1 MARIRT
7 VKPELFTHEQL
18 YEAEQE
24 TGLPLRVAF
33 IGLFTAADR
42 EGRFKWRPK
51 TLKLSVLPH
60 DHLDFSRVLDALV
73 TRGFLVKY
81 ASSTGEILG
90 CIPTFL
96 LHQQIN
102 NREAPSTL
110 PDPAQC
116 IDLSKEIDA
125 SVTRAPR
132 VDDACPTRHE
142 GKGREGKG
150 KEGENLKTIS
160 KEDTGF
166 GEPPAH
172 VPARIDADSE
182 TVNPPEQTRA
192 VAIAVRLRRA
202 GIRGA
207 NSSNPHICEWADNPR
222 VTDDMLDAAADMA
235 RKQATNAGPNYL
247 APIIAQLLNPPP
259 VKPKRD
265 DWHRTDPGIERK
277 ARELGMTPRPGENY
291 QGLKARLFDEISRRE
306 RGNGAAA

>member
-60 DHLDFSRVLDALV
+60 DHLDFSRVLDALL

-81 ASSTGEILG
+81 ASSTGEIFG

-116 IDLSKEIDA
+116 VDLSKEIDA

-132 VDDACPTRHE
+132 VDDACPTRYE

-166 GEPPAH
+166 DEPPAH

-182 TVNPPEQTRA
+182 TVKPEPTRA

-207 NSSNPHICEWADNPR
+207 NASNPHLLEWADNPR
-222 VTDDMLDAAADMA
+222 VTDDLLDAAADLA
-235 RKQATNAGPNYL
+235 KQRTTNPGPNYL

-259 VKPKRD
+259 MKPKRD
-265 DWHRTDPGIERK
+265 DWHKSDPGIERK
-277 ARELGMTPRPGENY
+277 ARELGMKARPGENY
-291 QGLKARLFDEISRRE
+291 QSLKTRLFDEISRRE
-306 RGNGAAA
+306 HGNGAAA